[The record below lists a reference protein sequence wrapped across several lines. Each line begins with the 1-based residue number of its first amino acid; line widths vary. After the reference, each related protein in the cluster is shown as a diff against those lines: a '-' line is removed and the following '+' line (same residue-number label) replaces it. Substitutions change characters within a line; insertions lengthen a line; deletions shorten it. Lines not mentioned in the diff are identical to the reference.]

1 MGQQNRIGQAVGH
14 PIPPADAVGKG
25 MNIAH
30 IGPGKGH
37 TGQEGSH
44 QQLLPHFHI
53 FGLFPHHRQ
62 RLVDHFG
69 GHFGIAVGL
78 RGGVGGNIGLQ
89 GVGQSIHCGVDGI
102 PLRQADRQ
110 LRIEDGGKG
119 HELGIE
125 DLALAVGRG
134 PTDDGGDGG
143 LAAGA
148 GRGGNR
154 NERHRL
160 LFHL

>member
-1 MGQQNRIGQAVGH
+1 M
-14 PIPPADAVGKG
+14 
-25 MNIAH
+25 
-30 IGPGKGH
+30 
-37 TGQEGSH
+37 
-44 QQLLPHFHI
+44 
-53 FGLFPHHRQ
+53 
-62 RLVDHFG
+62 
-69 GHFGIAVGL
+69 
-78 RGGVGGNIGLQ
+78 
-89 GVGQSIHCGVDGI
+89 GQSIHCGVDGI
-102 PLRQADRQ
+102 PLRQANRQ

-160 LFHL
+160 LFSPLGCRPAFRRAYGWQWLLPRF